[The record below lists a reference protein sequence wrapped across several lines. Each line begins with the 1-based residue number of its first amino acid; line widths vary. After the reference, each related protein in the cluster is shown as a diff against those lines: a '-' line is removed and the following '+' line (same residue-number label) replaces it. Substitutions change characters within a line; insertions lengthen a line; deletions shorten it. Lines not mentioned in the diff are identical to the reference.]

1 MGTTQIWDVAN
12 ADLFSRLLLLFQ
24 EAGGPILAWVL
35 EITERS
41 WEFAEQVFQ
50 GQSNHTIITVDVR
63 LIDNKLELAN
73 RSR

>member
-24 EAGGPILAWVL
+24 EAGGILAWVL